1 MRRGFIKNFD
11 LVNLLEVHPMGALQF
26 DQNGKILLRGEVFK
40 PGCQF
45 VSRVKNEYVASWLL
59 VNLFPLHLN

>member
-1 MRRGFIKNFD
+1 
-11 LVNLLEVHPMGALQF
+11 MGALQF